1 MLNYQFFP
9 KTKQMP
15 EHLLQVI
22 QVFERVYKTINSDYN
37 NLHSNE
43 VLSIITKPLQDLY
56 FDVEQKGHKIEV
68 PVLFG
73 RNGVVAKSFE
83 ADAYHQETKTV
94 IEVRGCYWHR
104 HEGCKDATTPS
115 TNTEFW
121 QKKFAENV
129 ARDQSTEQK
138 LKGLG
143 WNVIVVWQCEV
154 EKNLFQAN
162 LTNKIISG
170 DINA

>member
-56 FDVEQKGHKIEV
+56 FDVEQKGHNIEV

-83 ADAYHQETKTV
+83 ADAYNQATKTV
-94 IEVRGCYWHR
+94 IEVEAGR
-104 HEGCKDATTPS
+104 A
-115 TNTEFW
+115 
-121 QKKFAENV
+121 
-129 ARDQSTEQK
+129 
-138 LKGLG
+138 
-143 WNVIVVWQCEV
+143 
-154 EKNLFQAN
+154 
-162 LTNKIISG
+162 LTNHQFLKDLFEACMMNEAEYLVISVRNIYATKSSISKDFEKIEQFFDTLYQSERLKLPLSG
-170 DINA
+170 ILLIGY

>member
-22 QVFERVYKTINSDYN
+22 QVFEKVYKTINSDYN

-56 FDVEQKGHKIEV
+56 FDVEQKGHNIEV

-83 ADAYHQETKTV
+83 ADAYNQATKTV
-94 IEVRGCYWHR
+94 IEVEAGR
-104 HEGCKDATTPS
+104 A
-115 TNTEFW
+115 
-121 QKKFAENV
+121 
-129 ARDQSTEQK
+129 
-138 LKGLG
+138 
-143 WNVIVVWQCEV
+143 
-154 EKNLFQAN
+154 
-162 LTNKIISG
+162 LTNHQFLKDLFEACMMNEAEYLVIAVRNIYATKSSASKDFEKIEQFFDTLYQSERLQLPLSG
-170 DINA
+170 ILLIGY